1 MRIVT
6 AVQCLVSAALLV
18 FVASVPA
25 GTQSPQTQAPQTQ
38 ATEQAQPP
46 ATAPYEPSSGQQGK
60 DVVWVPTTEA
70 LVAKMLELGKVTASD
85 YVIDLGSGDGR
96 TVIAA
101 AKLGATA
108 EGIEYN
114 PDMVALSQQKAKE
127 AGVSD
132 KASFKQADL
141 FASDFSKAT
150 VVTMF
155 LLPDINVR
163 LRPQILDMKPG
174 TRVVSNTFTMGDWEA
189 DKQETITDCM
199 SWCTALLWIVPAKV
213 EGAWET
219 PAGTLTLTQK
229 YQTFTGTLGTA
240 AISGGKLD
248 GDKIEFDAN
257 GVHYAG
263 KVNGTTIEGATTG
276 AASGAWKARR
286 QGA

>member
-25 GTQSPQTQAPQTQ
+25 GTQATQTQAPAAQPQT
-38 ATEQAQPP
+38 QPP
-46 ATAPYEPSSGQQGK
+46 AAAPYEPSSGQQGK

-70 LVAKMLELGKVTASD
+70 LVEKMLELGNVTASD

-101 AKLGATA
+101 AKRGATA

-114 PDMVALSQQKAKE
+114 PDMVALSQRKAQE

-132 KASFKQADL
+132 KATFKQADL

-174 TRVVSNTFTMGDWEA
+174 TRIVSNTFTMGDWEA

-213 EGAWET
+213 EGKWET
-219 PAGTLTLTQK
+219 PDGPLTLTQK
-229 YQTFTGTLGTA
+229 YQTFTGTLGSKSITN
-240 AISGGKLD
+240 GKLD
-248 GDKIEFDAN
+248 GEKIEFDAD

-263 KVNGTTIEGATTG
+263 KVNGTTIEGTTTG
-276 AASGAWKARR
+276 SRAGAWSAKRA

>member
-1 MRIVT
+1 MRIVSGLKRLGC
-6 AVQCLVSAALLV
+6 VALLLV
-18 FVASVPA
+18 TGAAPA
-25 GTQSPQTQAPQTQ
+25 AAQATQQSPPPA
-38 ATEQAQPP
+38 PP

-60 DVVWVPTTEA
+60 DVVWVPTSEA
-70 LVAKMLELGKVTASD
+70 LVEKMLDLGQVTASD

-101 AKLGATA
+101 ARRGATA

-114 PDMVALSQQKAKE
+114 PDMVALSQRKASE
-127 AGVSD
+127 AGVGA

-150 VVTMF
+150 VITMF

-163 LRPQILDMKPG
+163 LRPQILEMKPG
-174 TRVVSNTFTMGDWEA
+174 TRIVSNTFTMGDWEA
-189 DKQETITDCM
+189 DKQETVSDCM

-213 EGAWET
+213 EGTWET
-219 PAGTLTLTQK
+219 PSGTLTLTQK
-229 YQTFTGTLGTA
+229 YQTFTGTLGA
-240 AISGGKLD
+240 AGITGGKLD

-263 KVNGTTIEGATTG
+263 RVNGTTIEGTTTG
-276 AASGAWKARR
+276 AASGTWKASRAP
-286 QGA
+286 GA